1 MTDLEMDL
9 MLAKAEIAGL
19 KKTIEVLMGKKC
31 NFGAGVTIKPDGIH
45 ELDPCIYETKEIH
58 ANVTV
63 YVRQC
68 PKCGSVDI
76 SWERQ
81 EDTEDILEGELD
93 ER

>member
-9 MLAKAEIAGL
+9 MIAKAEIQRQ
-19 KKTIEVLMGKKC
+19 KKIIELLMGEKC
-31 NFGAGVTIKPDGIH
+31 NFGAGVKVKPDGIN
-45 ELDPCIYETKEIH
+45 ELDACIYETKEIH

-68 PKCGSVDI
+68 TKCGHIDI

-81 EDTEDILEGELD
+81 EDTEDILEGDLNG
-93 ER
+93 